1 MKKILGFL
9 TALVLFCQTQAQKT
23 ELDAMTNKCPGG
35 RCQSDCWFTDC
46 SLCCP
51 AGTRPECSC
60 FFEFSRCNCKT
71 DIMYPDAVITVHA
84 ERLTVFVG
92 WLKQTGNRLL
102 IPFSSFQNSLLSART
117 TDISGTDYR
126 VSPDKYAA
134 ALAAFEKAVAGLSA
148 TEDYRKA
155 QAEIGARM
163 LAR

>member
-1 MKKILGFL
+1 
-9 TALVLFCQTQAQKT
+9 
-23 ELDAMTNKCPGG
+23 
-35 RCQSDCWFTDC
+35 
-46 SLCCP
+46 
-51 AGTRPECSC
+51 
-60 FFEFSRCNCKT
+60 
-71 DIMYPDAVITVHA
+71 MYPDAVITVHA

-155 QAEIGARM
+155 QAEIGASM